1 LRILKAPEVH
11 YLRAHI
17 LAKGGSVCALNVLPC
32 RLRLEGVPD
41 ASLSLARSASALS
54 GIVGTLLYPALAARL
69 GLVRTGLCSI
79 WLQVCQLCITD
90 AWQCVL

>member
-1 LRILKAPEVH
+1 VNTMVILS
-11 YLRAHI
+11 R
-17 LAKGGSVCALNVLPC
+17 

-41 ASLSLARSASALS
+41 STLGIARGASAMS

-79 WLQVCQLCITD
+79 WLQVCPLCVKH
-90 AWQCVL
+90 AW